1 MWIALALVLT
11 LTAGCRGPSRKARP
25 PQLPL
30 DVAAMSRQVPEGPR
44 RDAKKEEWRIE
55 GRRFARRLFS
65 HNPMPKGMPSRDDDM
80 SLRGQRLLESVDK
93 QQALEAR
100 MNPAPPAWSMGVDR
114 PPERTH
120 NDVPREW
127 VISVKRG
134 ETLVLL
140 ANWSRTDKQTLWQDN
155 RETLPRRKWLR
166 PSDRLT
172 LTMSPNQKLAF
183 DQSRERFHNRRLE
196 RYFATRYI
204 EKVVKYRVKRGDYI
218 SKVARRFGNVPTWL
232 LEAFNQTD
240 FRSIQPGDVVLIPV
254 IAKVDREDQPKGRL
268 QVTDERGRPLKVAE
282 KARLQNHA
290 RMELI
295 NRARLSMDDSNVFER
310 THEPPRP
317 QQQAVPQDFSTKWA
331 QALPQGPRGGP
342 EAVSEDTPQIVPKVT
357 ASGTDEGGTKARR
370 QIAVRTG
377 ETIGHYAR
385 WAGLSIRQIKS
396 TNPDMNPDRIR
407 IGQRLELALDDE
419 EWVNFLL
426 SRAQKSKASRGTK
439 LAEAASKAADLP
451 TGQGVAPMTPAKL
464 PAVIGAIGGAAPRA
478 KGAPAAPAAP
488 PSEAADPK
496 TTSRVH
502 LVKPGE
508 IAGRIARQYG
518 VTVGEL
524 IRANPDK
531 NLDRIRPGQA
541 LRIPV
546 QSP

>member
-1 MWIALALVLT
+1 
-11 LTAGCRGPSRKARP
+11 
-25 PQLPL
+25 
-30 DVAAMSRQVPEGPR
+30 
-44 RDAKKEEWRIE
+44 
-55 GRRFARRLFS
+55 
-65 HNPMPKGMPSRDDDM
+65 MPKGMPSRDDDL
-80 SLRGQRLLESVDK
+80 SLRGQRLLETVEK
-93 QQALEAR
+93 QRALEER
-100 MNPAPPAWSMGVDR
+100 MNPTPPAWSMGMER

-127 VISVKRG
+127 KISVKRG

-140 ANWSRTDKQTLWQDN
+140 AKWSRTDKQTLWQDN
-155 RETLPRRKWLR
+155 REELPRRKWLR

-172 LTMSPNQKLAF
+172 MTMSPNQKLAF

-240 FRSIQPGDVVLIPV
+240 FRSIQPGDTVLIPV
-254 IAKVDREDQPKGRL
+254 ISKVDREDQPKGVL

-290 RMELI
+290 RTELL
-295 NRARLSMDDSNVFER
+295 NRARLSMDDSNIFER
-310 THEPPRP
+310 SSEAHRP
-317 QQQAVPQDFSTKWA
+317 QQQAVPQDFATQWA
-331 QALPQGPRGGP
+331 SALPQGPGAGG
-342 EAVSEDTPQIVPKVT
+342 EAVSEETPRIEAKVM
-357 ASGTDEGGTKARR
+357 AAQGDQGSKARR

-385 WAGLSIRQIKS
+385 WSGLSVRQIKS

-407 IGQRLELALDDE
+407 IGQRLELSLDDD
-419 EWVNFLL
+419 EWVGFLL
-426 SRAQKSKASRGTK
+426 SRAQKSKASKGSK
-439 LAEAASKAADLP
+439 MAAAASKVAELP
-451 TGQGVAPMTPAKL
+451 TGQAIAPMTPTKL
-464 PAVIGAIGGAAPRA
+464 PAVIGAVATAEPPA
-478 KGAPAAPAAP
+478 KGPASATSAPGVKSAV
-488 PSEAADPK
+488 
-496 TTSRVH
+496 RVH

-508 IAGRIARQYG
+508 ISGRIARKYG
-518 VTVGEL
+518 VTVKQL

-546 QSP
+546 QTP